1 MNNNRQEVLTTEEKD
16 TLQEIMNIGFGS
28 AAADISEVINLY
40 VILSVP
46 TISVLNTPDLI
57 EYIKSEVA
65 DHKNISIVEQNF
77 FSKFKGLALLIFT
90 LGAGKGLLSALGKGL
105 DKEILESDPMGMLEE
120 DLLLEVGNILVGAC
134 VGKIAELLG
143 DVVNYSPP
151 RLIDGNLADRVLSH
165 DIFDPKN
172 IVIIL
177 HTIFRFSGNTASGC
191 LFLVTSHESVSWLK
205 QALRTFLSQYE

>member
-1 MNNNRQEVLTTEEKD
+1 MNNNEQEVLTEEERD

-28 AAADISEVINLY
+28 AAADISEVIDLY
-40 VILSVP
+40 VVLSVP
-46 TISVLNTPDLI
+46 TISVLKTSDLL
-57 EYIKSEVA
+57 EHIKSEIE
-65 DHKNISIVEQNF
+65 DHNNITIVEQNF

-90 LGAGKGLLSALGKGL
+90 LGAGKGLLSVLGKQL
-105 DKEILESDPMGMLEE
+105 DKEVLESDPMGMLQE
-120 DLLLEVGNILVGAC
+120 DLLLEVGNILIGAC

-151 RLIDGNLADRVLSH
+151 QIITGNLADRALS
-165 DIFDPKN
+165 DDMSDPRN

-177 HTIFRFSGNTASGC
+177 RTIFHFSSNSATGC

-205 QALRTFLSQYE
+205 EALRTFLSQYE

>member
-1 MNNNRQEVLTTEEKD
+1 MNNNEQEVLTEEERD

-28 AAADISEVINLY
+28 AAADISEVIDLY
-40 VILSVP
+40 VVLSVP
-46 TISVLNTPDLI
+46 TISVLKTSDLL
-57 EYIKSEVA
+57 EHIKSEIK
-65 DHKNISIVEQNF
+65 DHNNITIVEQNF

-90 LGAGKGLLSALGKGL
+90 LGAGKGLLSVLGKEL
-105 DKEILESDPMGMLEE
+105 DEEILESDPMGMLEE
-120 DLLLEVGNILVGAC
+120 DLLLEVGNILIGAC

-151 RLIDGNLADRVLSH
+151 RIITGNLADRALS
-165 DIFDPKN
+165 DDMSDPRN

-177 HTIFRFSGNTASGC
+177 RTIFHFSSNSATGC

-205 QALRTFLSQYE
+205 QALQTFLSQYE